1 MRTTNRWVVLGIC
14 CLSLFIVGIDT
25 TGLNLALPSIQRD
38 LEASYA
44 QLQWVIDAYSVV
56 LAGLLMLAGSSG
68 DRWGRRRVFQTGLL
82 LFGTGSL
89 LCSLAPGIEVLIAAR
104 AVQAVGGSMLNPVAM
119 SIITNTFHDARE
131 RAQAIGVW
139 GATVGLS
146 MALGP
151 VVGGA
156 LVDASGWRAI
166 FWLNIPVVLVALIL
180 TALFVPESR
189 APHVRRFDPVGQ
201 ISVIVLL
208 SSLIFGIIEGHGRGW
223 TSAVVLGCFLVA
235 IVAGTVLARY
245 ERRRAEPLLDPRLFA
260 SVPFTGAVLA
270 AIVGYSAFG
279 GFLFL
284 NTLYLQDVRGLS
296 PFDAGLMTLP
306 MALTVAV
313 ISPIS
318 GRLVGSYGP
327 RPSLLVTAIAFTL
340 SGAVL
345 LSTDASTPYAVL
357 VLAYVSFGAG
367 FGMLNPPITNTAVSG
382 LPRAQAGVAA
392 AVASMSRQVGS
403 SLGVA
408 IYGAVVSTRM
418 VGPVE
423 TGLPDASRL
432 GWWLMI
438 AVGIAMGVLA
448 VWTTTDQARRT
459 SEQVA
464 AAITS

>member
-1 MRTTNRWVVLGIC
+1 MRVTNRWLVLAIC
-14 CLSLFIVGIDT
+14 CLSLFIVGIDV

-38 LEASYA
+38 LDASYA
-44 QLQWVIDAYSVV
+44 QLQWVVDAYSVV

-82 LFGTGSL
+82 LFGVGSL
-89 LCSLAPGIEVLIAAR
+89 LCSLAPTIEVLIAAR

-119 SIITNTFHDARE
+119 SILTNTFHEARE
-131 RAQAIGVW
+131 RAQAIGIW

-166 FWLNIPVVLVALIL
+166 FWLNIPVVVIALVL

-189 APHVRRFDPVGQ
+189 APHPRRFDPVGQ
-201 ISVIVLL
+201 VSVMVLL
-208 SSLIFGIIEGHGRGW
+208 TALTFGIIEGDGRGW
-223 TSAVVLGCFLVA
+223 TSAVVLGCFLLA
-235 IVAGTVLARY
+235 AAAGVVLARY

-260 SVPFTGAVLA
+260 SVPFTGAVLSA
-270 AIVGYSAFG
+270 VVGYAAFA

-296 PFDAGLMTLP
+296 PLDAGLLTLP
-306 MALTVAV
+306 MAGATAV
-313 ISPIS
+313 LSPIS
-318 GRLVGSYGP
+318 GRLVGKHGA
-327 RPSLLVTAIAFTL
+327 RPSLLLAALGITV
-340 SGAVL
+340 SGIVL
-345 LSTDASTPYAVL
+345 LGIAKDTPYGLL
-357 VLAYVSFGAG
+357 VVAYLAFGAG

-392 AVASMSRQVGS
+392 AVASMSRQVGA

-408 IYGAVVSTRM
+408 VYGAVVSARL
-418 VGPVE
+418 VGPIS
-423 TGLPDASRL
+423 TGLPDASRV

-438 AVGIAMGVLA
+438 AAGLCLGLLA
-448 VWTTTDQARRT
+448 LWTTTAHARRT
-459 SEQVA
+459 SERAA